1 MTADHDCRFCA
12 CVKCYPW
19 EEGVHN
25 FKHKGNTVR
34 CSCDACPAE
43 KPYYPTVGDS
53 GTSVLPTP
61 APGTPPVSPA
71 KPAGEAPIT

>member
-19 EEGVHN
+19 DDGVHN
-25 FKHKGNTVR
+25 FRHTGNPVR

-43 KPYYPTVGDS
+43 KPFYPSPGGETAPPAAKPS
-53 GTSVLPTP
+53 STPT
-61 APGTPPVSPA
+61 APGA
-71 KPAGEAPIT
+71 GQPAGGG

>member
-19 EEGVHN
+19 DDGVHN
-25 FKHKGNTVR
+25 FRHNGNTVH

-43 KPYYPTVGDS
+43 KPFY
-53 GTSVLPTP
+53 P
-61 APGTPPVSPA
+61 APGAEPLPTRPAAAPSTPTP
-71 KPAGEAPIT
+71 KPAQGGG